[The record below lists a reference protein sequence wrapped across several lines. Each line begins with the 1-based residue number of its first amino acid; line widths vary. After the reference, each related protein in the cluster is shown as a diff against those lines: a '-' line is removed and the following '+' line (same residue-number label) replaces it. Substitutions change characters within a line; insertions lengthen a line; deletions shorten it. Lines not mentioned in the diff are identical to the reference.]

1 MGKRIKKSRYISGLD
16 GLRAIAV
23 IAVILYHLAPFKFQ
37 GGFLGVPIFFVVSG
51 YLITDLLLMEYQQN
65 GTIDVVGFYVRRMKR
80 LYPGLLAALL
90 GVSAYVTL
98 LVPGFIKNLKQVV
111 AANMLYV
118 YNWYQVFHHESY
130 FDKFGNQSPFTHLW
144 SLSIEGQFYL
154 VWPLLV
160 LILLKVIKHRQ
171 PIVDLI
177 LGLILFSALEMVFL
191 YQPQLDP
198 SRVYYGTDTRMFAIL
213 MGACLAFVWPS
224 AALKRTLP
232 AKPRLVLDVIGLG
245 AFLAIILMFMKMIGQ
260 NGLVY
265 RGGMFFLTLAA
276 VILVATVV
284 HPGADMNAIFTNPLF
299 HWIGTRSYG
308 IYLYQYP
315 VMIFYENKVHSIGD
329 HPVLN
334 GLIEV
339 TIILVISE
347 LSYRYLERPLQHFDY
362 RHPFDFIREI
372 IKKDSVYGWKRVW
385 VAVFLAI
392 FVTGVVGLLAPSS
405 QMESSKV
412 DSSQQ
417 LAKQIAKN
425 KKQIAKNNKAAKQA
439 STNPANSQ
447 PKKTQTALTPAEQQK
462 AQTLAV
468 TCVGD
473 SVMADAAPKIQ
484 AIFPQ
489 MYVDAKVGR
498 QVAEIIPLLSSLAQA
513 GKLADKVLISEG
525 TNGPYDEDTM
535 AQIMQIL
542 GSKRQVY
549 WINVFVPT
557 RSWQDQVNNDLKR
570 DQKKYHNL
578 KVIDWYNYS
587 KNHADWFYEDH
598 IHPNPTGAEHFSTF
612 TAKHIL
618 QD

>member
-1 MGKRIKKSRYISGLD
+1 M
-16 GLRAIAV
+16 

-245 AFLAIILMFMKMIGQ
+245 AFLAIILMFMKMTGQ

-392 FVTGVVGLLAPSS
+392 FVTGVVGLLAPST

-439 STNPANSQ
+439 STNLANSQ